1 MRSIL
6 PLSLSLSSLPFLASA
21 TVGFGG
27 EWWLNSWGVNSGVW
41 VASSKTTL
49 QVPAAPNPQTDRLAI
64 WPGMET
70 ANKGL
75 VQSII
80 VSFADP
86 ASNCGGQPGQWC
98 VFASFNDGNTNAQT
112 AGAYVPVSEG
122 DMLDMDFNYDDST
135 GTTVQNVYRDGQLL
149 STFTSSSGRP
159 YAWNIAVECQ
169 DNVSGN
175 MPAHTYHNTQ
185 IMLGAADP
193 DWGSTLSKTGTSDS
207 GLLTPDGG
215 LTWIVD
221 TVNVDSYPCTPQ

>member
-1 MRSIL
+1 
-6 PLSLSLSSLPFLASA
+6 
-21 TVGFGG
+21 
-27 EWWLNSWGVNSGVW
+27 
-41 VASSKTTL
+41 
-49 QVPAAPNPQTDRLAI
+49 PNPQTDRLAI

-86 ASNCGGQPGQWC
+86 ASALECVEQWIDVRETNCGGQAGQWC
-98 VFASFNDGNTNAQT
+98 VFAGFNDGNTNAQT
-112 AGAYVPVSEG
+112 AGAYVPVIEG

-149 STFTSSSGRP
+149 STFTSTSGRP

-175 MPAHTYHNTQ
+175 MPAHTYRSTQ
-185 IMLGAADP
+185 IVLGAADP
-193 DWGSTLSKTGTSDS
+193 DWGSTLYKAGTSDS
-207 GLLTPDGG
+207 SLSTPDGG
-215 LTWIVD
+215 LTWVVD